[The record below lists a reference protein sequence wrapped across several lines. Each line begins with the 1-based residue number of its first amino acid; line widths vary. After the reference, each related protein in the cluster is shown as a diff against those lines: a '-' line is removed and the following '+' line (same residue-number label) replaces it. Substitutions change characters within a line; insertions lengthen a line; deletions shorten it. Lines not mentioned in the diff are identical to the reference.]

1 MLTTFKGRF
10 RIFIATVDPTRIFF
24 KYVDKHF
31 LSIHKEMPCFVKFLF
46 GFGPRSS
53 TEYRPPG

>member
-24 KYVDKHF
+24 KYVDKTF
-31 LSIHKEMPCFVKFLF
+31 FVN
-46 GFGPRSS
+46 
-53 TEYRPPG
+53 T